1 MIFLLLFAV
10 PLLLALAVE
19 YAFCRFPKRR
29 LWRWVP
35 PLLTV
40 LGALWVTLSRYHG
53 WSDGA
58 EKAPWET
65 LAFIPGLPALGAFL
79 GLWLGWR
86 LWRRLWL
93 PRVVDDVKKER

>member
-1 MIFLLLFAV
+1 MVFLLFLFIPVLPAMV
-10 PLLLALAVE
+10 VE
-19 YAFCRFPKRR
+19 YAACRFPKRR

-35 PLLTV
+35 PAGTV
-40 LGALWVTLSRYHG
+40 IVTAAVTLSRYHG
-53 WSDGA
+53 WSAGA

-65 LAFIPGLPALGAFL
+65 LLFIPGLPALGVFL

-93 PRVVDDVKKER
+93 PRVVKDRK